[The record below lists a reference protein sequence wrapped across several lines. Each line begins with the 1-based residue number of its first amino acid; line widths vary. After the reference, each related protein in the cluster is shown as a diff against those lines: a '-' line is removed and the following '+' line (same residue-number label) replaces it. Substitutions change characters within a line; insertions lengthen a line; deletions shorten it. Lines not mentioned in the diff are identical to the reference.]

1 MLLNFTSS
9 AKQLEIE
16 IRFEKTRWMGCGNNR
31 GFYFSVWKEEVGRT
45 VRNFIQNKQRL
56 EQESN
61 TGPLKQDG

>member
-1 MLLNFTSS
+1 MLLNCTSS
-9 AKQLEIE
+9 AKQLETE
-16 IRFEKTRWMGCGNNR
+16 IRFEKTRWMGRGNHR
-31 GFYFSVWKEEVGRT
+31 GFYSSVWKEEVGRT